1 MKAAEGKI
9 GRVFVIRLE
18 DGDIIPTCLEQF
30 AVEKEIKVA
39 LVTMISGVDSG
50 NVISGP
56 QESNQM
62 PIDPIIS
69 AIDGAH
75 ELVAAGLIASDEEG
89 NPKLHIHGAFA
100 RAGKVTG
107 GCLRL
112 GVKTWLVGE
121 VVISEITGV
130 DSKRI
135 LDKRSNF
142 PLLEP

>member
-30 AVEKEIKVA
+30 AVEKKIKVA
-39 LVTMISGVDSG
+39 LVTMIGGIDSG

-56 QESNQM
+56 QESNQI

-89 NPKLHIHGAFA
+89 KPKLHIHGAFA
-100 RAGKVTG
+100 RADKVTG
-107 GCLRL
+107 GCMRL

-121 VVISEITGV
+121 VVISEILGV

-135 LDKRSNF
+135 HDKRSGF

>member
-1 MKAAEGKI
+1 MKAAEGKV

-18 DGDIIPTCLEQF
+18 DGDIIPNCLEQF
-30 AVEKEIKVA
+30 AAEKEIKVA

-50 NVISGP
+50 KVISGP
-56 QESNQM
+56 KKSNQM
-62 PIDPIIS
+62 PIDPITS

-89 NPKLHIHGAFA
+89 QPKLHIHGAFA

-107 GCLRL
+107 GCMRL
-112 GVKTWLVGE
+112 GVRTWLVGE
-121 VVISEITGV
+121 VVIIEILGV
-130 DSKRI
+130 DSKRV

-142 PLLEP
+142 SLLEP